1 MVLLNPIPL
10 IVIDSID
17 RLKKSLGL
25 YLYKYTVYKVNYSE
39 KIICFIEKNPP
50 EKNSLIVTMLW
61 KNEYDVNPYHQINIV
76 NFVHLKNIINMEI
89 LIIEQ
94 YDANNFEIRTP
105 SSINRYVY
113 NLNTHLFKQYE
124 IIPGKIYE
132 IGINEKTEMVYYKVA
147 I

>member
-17 RLKKSLGL
+17 RLKKSMGL

-105 SSINRYVY
+105 SSINRYIY
-113 NLNTHLFKQYE
+113 NINTHLFKQYE
-124 IIPGKIYE
+124 IIPGRIYE

>member
-17 RLKKSLGL
+17 RLKKSMGL

-76 NFVHLKNIINMEI
+76 NFIHLKNIINMEI

-105 SSINRYVY
+105 SSINRYIY
-113 NLNTHLFKQYE
+113 NINTHLFKQYE
-124 IIPGKIYE
+124 IIPGRIYE

>member
-1 MVLLNPIPL
+1 MVLLNSIPL

-39 KIICFIEKNPP
+39 KIICFIEKNQP

-76 NFVHLKNIINMEI
+76 NFVHLKNIINIEI

-94 YDANNFEIRTP
+94 YNANNFEIRTP

-124 IIPGKIYE
+124 IIPGKIYK
-132 IGINEKTEMVYYKVA
+132 IGINEKTEMVYYKVT

>member
-39 KIICFIEKNPP
+39 KIICFIEKNPQ

-113 NLNTHLFKQYE
+113 NINTHLFKQYE
-124 IIPGKIYE
+124 IIHGKIYE
-132 IGINEKTEMVYYKVA
+132 IGINAKTEMVYYKVT

>member
-1 MVLLNPIPL
+1 MVLLNSIPL

-25 YLYKYTVYKVNYSE
+25 YLYKHTVYKVNYSE
-39 KIICFIEKNPP
+39 KIICFIEKNSP

-105 SSINRYVY
+105 SSINRYIY
-113 NLNTHLFKQYE
+113 NINTHLFKQYE
-124 IIPGKIYE
+124 IIPGRIYE
-132 IGINEKTEMVYYKVA
+132 IGINEKTEMVYYKIA

>member
-94 YDANNFEIRTP
+94 YNANNFEIRTP

-124 IIPGKIYE
+124 IIPGRIYE
-132 IGINEKTEMVYYKVA
+132 IDINEKTEMVYYKVA

>member
-105 SSINRYVY
+105 SSINRYIY
-113 NLNTHLFKQYE
+113 NINTHLFKQYE
-124 IIPGKIYE
+124 IIPGRIYE
-132 IGINEKTEMVYYKVA
+132 IDINEKTEMVYYKVA

>member
-39 KIICFIEKNPP
+39 KIICFIEKNSP

-105 SSINRYVY
+105 SSINRYIY
-113 NLNTHLFKQYE
+113 NINTHLFKQYE
-124 IIPGKIYE
+124 IIPGRIYE
-132 IGINEKTEMVYYKVA
+132 IDINEKTEMVYYKVA

>member
-39 KIICFIEKNPP
+39 KIICFIEKNSP

-105 SSINRYVY
+105 SSINRYIY
-113 NLNTHLFKQYE
+113 NINTHLFKQYE
-124 IIPGKIYE
+124 IIPGRIYE

>member
-1 MVLLNPIPL
+1 MVLLNSIPL

-17 RLKKSLGL
+17 RLKKNLGL
-25 YLYKYTVYKVNYSE
+25 YLYKHTVYKVNYSE
-39 KIICFIEKNPP
+39 KIICFIEKNSP

-105 SSINRYVY
+105 SSINRYIY
-113 NLNTHLFKQYE
+113 NINTHLFKQYE
-124 IIPGKIYE
+124 IISGRIYE
-132 IGINEKTEMVYYKVA
+132 IGINEKTEMVYYKIA